1 VTQLITALPAAV
13 RAHLPL
19 VVFAGEA
26 PLKSGWYNQELDQAP
41 IITATGAA
49 YHRLHMPERM
59 PVAMRDAFLQA
70 RRERRPVVIGIRSI
84 CRTGR
89 GTDRRSAQALARAV
103 AATSP
108 MPPHPDDVRQAA
120 QAGRRRRARR
130 RARRPGRGRSRS
142 GAACRALAARTG
154 GLLATTLPAR
164 GLFPRRSFLHR
175 HLGSYTPEVGIEYL
189 KEADL
194 VIAVGCS
201 LATTRAA
208 AASSGRRR
216 RMLQIDIDPVAVS
229 QGQEVA
235 KHHLRADARLGVEAL
250 TAALA
255 ARGQSGKWRS
265 DAMAARIRDS
275 KPDSQVF
282 EIEPGLLDPRDVVA
296 ALEKAL
302 PREWEMVNSGG
313 HCSWFFAQMPS
324 RPQEKFLTI
333 REFGAIGNGISF
345 AMGVA
350 AARPDRTVV
359 LFDGDGS
366 LMMHVQELETIRRH
380 GLNLLVVVM
389 NDGAYG
395 SEVHKL
401 RSEGLPEVGSVFG
414 YCDFAA
420 SRADSGLREGRSRAW
435 TTCRRRVR
443 SSPRAAAP
451 RSGTSTSR
459 TRSCLRPSA
468 APIRTRPDRKRYS
481 TRQIACAAMPS
492 PRPANP
498 SFSVVVAFTFTA
510 LARHGEVGGDVRHHA
525 SDVRRH
531 ARRLGDDGGVD
542 VHHAKAGSPQE
553 LGARGEA
560 ARGCRCPCSARP
572 NPGSACRC
580 RPAPRRPATRRRSR
594 AGSTSASEW
603 PSRPLSWAIST
614 PPITSLRPATSWWT
628 SKPWP
633 ILTSAPGRSAE
644 DHFRDGDV
652 LGERDLDVR
661 VLRLSTRPRRVV
673 ADRFHRPRF
682 IGGRGFLLQ
691 ARRQRSRWNIWG
703 VCARHSARRGMVAAT
718 RRFSSADFTYP

>member
-1 VTQLITALPAAV
+1 MKNDLKLRVYDVLARAFIQEEVRTCFALLGDANMNWAARLAEQGCRMIYVRHEHCALASAMAYARKNREVGVATVTCGPGVTQLITALPAAV

-59 PVAMRDAFLQA
+59 PVAIRDAFLQA
-70 RRERRPVVIGIRSI
+70 RRERRPVVIGIPFDLQDRPW
-84 CRTGR
+84 TGPDDLPKPSR
-89 GTDRRSAQALARAV
+89 ELLPRP
-103 AATSP
+103 SP
-108 MPPHPDDVRQAA
+108 MPPHPDDVAKAA
-120 QAGRRRRARR
+120 QLVAGAERVVVLAGLG
-130 RARRPGRGRSRS
+130 AAEAGA
-142 GAACRALAARTG
+142 GAACRALAARMG

-164 GLFPRRSFLHR
+164 RLFHDDPFCIGIS
-175 HLGSYTPEVGIEYL
+175 GSYTPEVGIEYL

-201 LATTRAA
+201 LAYHAGGGGQLWPKA
-208 AASSGRRR
+208 K
-216 RMLQIDIDPVAVS
+216 MLQIDIDPVAVS

-414 YCDFAA
+414 YCDFAGIARGFGLAGRTFKSLDDLPKALSEFAA
-420 SRADSGLREGRSRAW
+420 SG
-435 TTCRRRVR
+435 
-443 SSPRAAAP
+443 RAAVWDFHVSDKVLSP
-451 RSGTSTSR
+451 T
-459 TRSCLRPSA
+459 
-468 APIRTRPDRKRYS
+468 IRRAHPH
-481 TRQIACAAMPS
+481 P
-492 PRPANP
+492 
-498 SFSVVVAFTFTA
+498 
-510 LARHGEVGGDVRHHA
+510 
-525 SDVRRH
+525 
-531 ARRLGDDGGVD
+531 
-542 VHHAKAGSPQE
+542 AKAKSG
-553 LGARGEA
+553 
-560 ARGCRCPCSARP
+560 
-572 NPGSACRC
+572 
-580 RPAPRRPATRRRSR
+580 
-594 AGSTSASEW
+594 
-603 PSRPLSWAIST
+603 
-614 PPITSLRPATSWWT
+614 
-628 SKPWP
+628 
-633 ILTSAPGRSAE
+633 
-644 DHFRDGDV
+644 
-652 LGERDLDVR
+652 
-661 VLRLSTRPRRVV
+661 
-673 ADRFHRPRF
+673 
-682 IGGRGFLLQ
+682 
-691 ARRQRSRWNIWG
+691 
-703 VCARHSARRGMVAAT
+703 
-718 RRFSSADFTYP
+718 